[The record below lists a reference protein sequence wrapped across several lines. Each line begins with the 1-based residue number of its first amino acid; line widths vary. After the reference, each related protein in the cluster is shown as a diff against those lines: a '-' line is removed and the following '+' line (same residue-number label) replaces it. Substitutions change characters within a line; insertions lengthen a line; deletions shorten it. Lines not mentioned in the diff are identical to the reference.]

1 VKINIGVSAR
11 HVHLCEGDYNKLFGD
26 EKLTRYTVLTQ
37 PGQYAC
43 NEKVNLITE
52 KGRID
57 NVRILGPLRNY
68 TQVEI
73 SKTDSYVLGLNP
85 PVRDSGDL
93 KNSEN
98 IKIEYKDKI
107 IEVKEC
113 CIIADRHIHISEE
126 DALKYNLK
134 DKQIVKLKV
143 FGEKGGILDNVKVK
157 VMKDAYFECHLDLD
171 DANAHLIKNN
181 DVGEIIYEWI

>member
-1 VKINIGVSAR
+1 MKINIGVSAR
-11 HVHLCEGDYNKLFGD
+11 HVHLCESDFKKLFGE
-26 EKLTRYTVLTQ
+26 EKLTKYADLTQ

-57 NVRILGPLRNY
+57 NVRVLGPLRNY

-85 PVRDSGDL
+85 PVRESGDL
-93 KNSEN
+93 KGSED

-107 IEVKEC
+107 IDVKEC
-113 CIIADRHIHISEE
+113 CIIANRHIHISFE
-126 DALKYNLK
+126 DLEKYNLNN
-134 DKQIVKLKV
+134 DQIVKLKLN
-143 FGEKGGILDNVKVK
+143 GEKGGVLDNVKVK
-157 VMKDAYFECHLDLD
+157 AIKDSYFECHLDLD
-171 DANAHLIKNN
+171 DANSHLIKNN
-181 DVGEIIYEWI
+181 DVGEIIYE

>member
-1 VKINIGVSAR
+1 MKINIGVSAR
-11 HVHLCEGDYNKLFGD
+11 HIHLCESDYKKLFD
-26 EKLTRYTVLTQ
+26 EVELTKYVDLTQ

-93 KNSEN
+93 KNAET

-113 CIIADRHIHISEE
+113 CIIADRHIHINEE
-126 DALKYNLK
+126 DSIKYNLK

-157 VMKDAYFECHLDLD
+157 VSKEAYFECHVDLD
-171 DANAHLIKNN
+171 DANAHLISNK
-181 DVGEIIYEWI
+181 DVGEIIYE

>member
-1 VKINIGVSAR
+1 MKINIGVSAR
-11 HVHLCEGDYNKLFGD
+11 HVHLCESDFKELFG
-26 EKLTRYTVLTQ
+26 ENELTKYNDLTQ
-37 PGQYAC
+37 PGQYAF

-57 NVRILGPLRNY
+57 NVRVLGPLRNY

-93 KNSEN
+93 KDSEN

-107 IEVKEC
+107 IEVKGC
-113 CIIADRHIHISEE
+113 CIIADRHIHINEE
-126 DALKYNLK
+126 DSVKYNLK
-134 DKQIVKLKV
+134 DKQIVKLNV
-143 FGEKGGILDNVKVK
+143 FGEKGGMLENVKVK

-181 DVGEIIYEWI
+181 DVGEIIYE

>member
-1 VKINIGVSAR
+1 MKINIGVSAR
-11 HVHLCEGDYNKLFGD
+11 HVHLCESDYRELFG
-26 EKLTRYTVLTQ
+26 EEELTKQVDLTQ

-57 NVRILGPLRNY
+57 NVRILGPLRDY

-85 PVRDSGDL
+85 PVRESGDL
-93 KNSEN
+93 KGSEN

-113 CIIADRHIHISEE
+113 CIIANRHIHISFQDLE
-126 DALKYNLK
+126 KYNLK
-134 DKQIVKLKV
+134 DDQLVKLKLN
-143 FGEKGGILDNVKVK
+143 GEKGGILDNVKVK
-157 VMKDAYFECHLDLD
+157 ATKDAYFEAHIDLD
-171 DANAHLIKNN
+171 DANAHLIKNK
-181 DVGEIIYEWI
+181 DVGEVIYE

>member
-1 VKINIGVSAR
+1 MKINIGVSAR
-11 HVHLCEGDYNKLFGD
+11 HVHLSERDFKELFGENKLT
-26 EKLTRYTVLTQ
+26 KYTDLTQ

-52 KGRID
+52 KGRIN
-57 NVRILGPLRNY
+57 NVRVLGPLRNY

-73 SKTDSYVLGLNP
+73 SKSDSYVLGLNP
-85 PVRDSGDL
+85 PVRESGDL
-93 KNSEN
+93 KGAED

-113 CIIADRHIHISEE
+113 CIIADRHIHINEE
-126 DALKYNLK
+126 DSLKYNLK

-157 VMKDAYFECHLDLD
+157 VMKEAYFECHLDLD
-171 DANAHLIKNN
+171 DANAHLIKSN
-181 DVGEIIYEWI
+181 DVGEIIYE

>member
-1 VKINIGVSAR
+1 MKINIGVSAR
-11 HVHLCEGDYNKLFGD
+11 HIHLCESDFKELFGENKLTKYID
-26 EKLTRYTVLTQ
+26 LTQ

-52 KGRID
+52 KGRIN
-57 NVRILGPLRNY
+57 NVRVLGPLRNY

-73 SKTDSYVLGLNP
+73 SKSDSYVLGLNP
-85 PVRDSGDL
+85 PVRESGDL
-93 KNSEN
+93 KGAED

-113 CIIADRHIHISEE
+113 CIIADRHIHINEE
-126 DALKYNLK
+126 DSLKYNLK

-157 VMKDAYFECHLDLD
+157 VLKYAYFECHLDLD
-171 DANAHLIKNN
+171 DANAHLIKSN
-181 DVGEIIYEWI
+181 DVGEIIYE

>member
-1 VKINIGVSAR
+1 MKINIGVSAR
-11 HVHLCEGDYNKLFGD
+11 HVHLCEEDYKKLFGM
-26 EKLTRYTVLTQ
+26 EELTKKVDLTQ

-43 NEKVNLITE
+43 NEKVNLITD

-57 NVRILGPLRNY
+57 NVRILGPIREY

-85 PVRDSGDL
+85 PVRESGDL
-93 KNSEN
+93 KGSEN

-113 CIIADRHIHISEE
+113 CIIANRHIHISFDDLE
-126 DALKYNLK
+126 KYNLK
-134 DKQIVKLKV
+134 DDQMVKLKLY
-143 FGEKGGILDNVKVK
+143 GEKGGDLNNVKVK
-157 VMKDAYFECHLDLD
+157 ATKDAYFEAHIDLD

-181 DVGEIIYEWI
+181 DVGEVIYE

>member
-1 VKINIGVSAR
+1 MKINIGVSAR
-11 HVHLCEGDYNKLFGD
+11 HVHLSERDFKELFG
-26 EKLTRYTVLTQ
+26 ENELTKYTDLTQ

-52 KGRID
+52 KGRIN
-57 NVRILGPLRNY
+57 NVRVLGPLRNY

-73 SKTDSYVLGLNP
+73 SKSDSYVLGLNP
-85 PVRDSGDL
+85 PVRESGDL
-93 KNSEN
+93 KGSEN

-113 CIIADRHIHISEE
+113 CIIADRHIHINEE
-126 DALKYNLK
+126 DSLKYNLK

-157 VMKDAYFECHLDLD
+157 VLKDAYFECHLDLD
-171 DANAHLIKNN
+171 DANAHLIKSN
-181 DVGEIIYEWI
+181 DVGEIIYE

>member
-1 VKINIGVSAR
+1 MKINIGVSAR

-73 SKTDSYVLGLNP
+73 SKTDSYVLGSNP

-181 DVGEIIYEWI
+181 DVGEIIYE

>member
-1 VKINIGVSAR
+1 MKINIGVSAR
-11 HVHLCEGDYNKLFGD
+11 HVHLCEEDYKKLFGM
-26 EKLTRYTVLTQ
+26 EELTKKVDLTQ
-37 PGQYAC
+37 PGQYAY

-57 NVRILGPLRNY
+57 NVRVLGPIRDY

-85 PVRDSGDL
+85 PVRESGDL
-93 KNSEN
+93 EGSEN

-113 CIIADRHIHISEE
+113 CIIANRHIHISFE
-126 DALKYNLK
+126 DLEKYNLK
-134 DKQIVKLKV
+134 DDQMVKLKLY
-143 FGEKGGILDNVKVK
+143 GEKGGVLDNVKVK
-157 VMKDAYFECHLDLD
+157 ATKDAYFEAHIDLD

-181 DVGEIIYEWI
+181 DVGEVMYE

>member
-1 VKINIGVSAR
+1 MKINIGVSAR
-11 HVHLCEGDYNKLFGD
+11 HVHLCEKDYKELFGD
-26 EKLTRYTVLTQ
+26 EALTKLVDLTQ

-57 NVRILGPLRNY
+57 NVRILAPLRNY

-93 KNSEN
+93 KGSEN
-98 IKIEYKDKI
+98 IKLEYKDKI

-143 FGEKGGILDNVKVK
+143 FGEKGGILDNVSVK
-157 VMKDAYFECHLDLD
+157 VIKDAYLEAHIDLD
-171 DANAHLIKNN
+171 DANAHLIKNK
-181 DVGEIIYEWI
+181 DVGEIINE